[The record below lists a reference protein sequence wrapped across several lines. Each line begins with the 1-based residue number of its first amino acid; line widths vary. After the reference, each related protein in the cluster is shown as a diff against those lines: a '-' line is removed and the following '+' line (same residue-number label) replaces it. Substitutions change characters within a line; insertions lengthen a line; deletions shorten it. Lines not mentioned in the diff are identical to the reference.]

1 MAAIDI
7 QAKIKKGLARA
18 VNKTGSSASDL
29 VYLVKETKTG
39 GTLVEPPTITKSNIL
54 LLNAIFT
61 EYDKKTF
68 DVNILAG
75 DRKLVCDSDVIL
87 TQGDTIK
94 QGAVFYK
101 VIGVDDKAPTSIRLA
116 QIAQVRKV

>member
-18 VNKTGSSASDL
+18 INKVGSPASDL
-29 VYLVKETKTG
+29 VYLVRETKAG
-39 GTLVEPPTITKSNIL
+39 GTLVDPPTITKNNIL

-61 EYDKKTF
+61 EYDKKTV

-75 DRKLVCDSDVIL
+75 DRRLVCDGDVEL

-94 QGAVFYK
+94 QGLVFYK
-101 VIGVDDKAPTSIRLA
+101 VVGVDDKAPTSSRLA